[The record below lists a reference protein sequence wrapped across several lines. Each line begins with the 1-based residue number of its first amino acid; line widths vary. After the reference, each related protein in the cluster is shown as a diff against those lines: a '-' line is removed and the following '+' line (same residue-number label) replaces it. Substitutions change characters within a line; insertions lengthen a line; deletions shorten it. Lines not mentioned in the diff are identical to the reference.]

1 MNVFTD
7 IARRYLFGKKST
19 NAINI
24 ITSISV
30 LGISIGTAA
39 MILILSVFNGFE
51 SLIKEVVDDFN
62 PDIKLSLVE
71 GKRFDLDDSVM
82 TKLIEID
89 GIEAVSK
96 TIEEVALFEYNGI
109 QEVGIIK
116 GVDEMFAVVTA
127 IDSTLDDGKYIVE
140 DEDGYYAVTG
150 YGLARKLSMN
160 IDDFSTSLSIYLPK
174 RKKRSALEKDFITK
188 ELLPS
193 GFFSIQ
199 NEKDHQYVLTSLN
212 LIDGLLK
219 TKGQIDALEIK
230 LTPSANE
237 ALVRTKLKELMG
249 PKFETKNK
257 YEQEETY
264 FKVMNVEK
272 YMSLLIGTLTILLI
286 AFNLVGS
293 LWMIVLEKK
302 KDIAI
307 LKSMGSTRQNIL
319 GLFLKEGI
327 LITTLGVILG
337 IILSVIIY
345 YIQINFGIIAMAG
358 SHIVQAYPIELRLG
372 DILLVI
378 MIVSL
383 IGFIAAVLP
392 AKKAA
397 EIPALIREE

>member
-7 IARRYLFGKKST
+7 IARRYLFSKKST

-62 PDIKLSLVE
+62 PDIKLELAE
-71 GKRFDLDDSVM
+71 GKRFEMDDDLMS
-82 TKLIEID
+82 KIRNIE
-89 GIEAVSK
+89 GIEAMSK
-96 TIEEVALFEYNGI
+96 TIEEVALFEYDGI
-109 QEVGIIK
+109 QEAGIIK
-116 GVDEMFAVVTA
+116 GVDEMFPIVTA
-127 IDSTLDDGKYIVE
+127 IDSTLDDGNYVVE
-140 DEDGYYAVTG
+140 DGDAYYAVTG

-160 IDDFSTSLSIYLPK
+160 IDDFTTALIIYLPK
-174 RKKRSALEKDFITK
+174 RKKRNALEKDFITK

-193 GFFSIQ
+193 GFFSIE
-199 NEKDHQYVLTSLN
+199 NEKDHQYILTSLK
-212 LIDGLLK
+212 LIESMLK
-219 TKGQIDALEIK
+219 TKGQINALELK
-230 LTPSANE
+230 LDASADE
-237 ALVRTKLKELMG
+237 GLIRSEIEQLMG
-249 PKFETKNK
+249 PKFVTKNR

-264 FKVMNVEK
+264 FKVMNIEK

-319 GLFLKEGI
+319 GLFLKEGV

-345 YIQINFGIIAMAG
+345 YIQIKYGIIAMAG
-358 SHIVQAYPIELRLG
+358 SHIVQAYPIELRIS
-372 DILLVI
+372 DILLV
-378 MIVSL
+378 MFIVSL
-383 IGFIAAVLP
+383 IGVLAAVLP

>member
-7 IARRYLFGKKST
+7 IARRYLFSKKST

-62 PDIKLSLVE
+62 PDIKLQLVE
-71 GKRFDLDDSVM
+71 GKRFNIDDTLM
-82 TKLIEID
+82 TKLIQLE
-89 GIEAVSK
+89 GVEAVSK

-109 QEVGIIK
+109 QEAGIIK
-116 GVDEMFAVVTA
+116 GVDDMFPVVTS
-127 IDSTLDDGKYIVE
+127 IDSTLNDGNYIVK
-140 DEDGYYAVTG
+140 DENAHYAVTG

-160 IDDFSTSLSIYLPK
+160 IDDFSTSLILYLPK
-174 RKKRSALEKDFITK
+174 RKKKTAFEKDVIVK
-188 ELLPS
+188 EILPS
-193 GFFSIQ
+193 AFFSIE
-199 NEKDHQYVLTSLN
+199 NEKDHQYVLTSLS
-212 LIDGLLK
+212 LIEGLLK
-219 TKGQIDALEIK
+219 TNGQINALEIK
-230 LTPSANE
+230 LNSE
-237 ALVRTKLKELMG
+237 SDEELVRSNISELMG
-249 PKFETKNK
+249 PKFETKNR

-264 FKVMNVEK
+264 FKVMNIEK

-319 GLFLKEGI
+319 GLFLKEGV
-327 LITTLGVILG
+327 LITILGVILG
-337 IILSVIIY
+337 IIISVIIY
-345 YIQINFGIIAMAG
+345 YIQIKYGIIAMAG
-358 SHIVQAYPIELRLG
+358 SHIVQAYPIELRIG
-372 DILLVI
+372 DILLV
-378 MIVSL
+378 MLIVSL
-383 IGFIAAVLP
+383 IGFLAAVLP

>member
-7 IARRYLFGKKST
+7 IALRYLFSKKST

-51 SLIKEVVDDFN
+51 ALIKDIVDDFN
-62 PDIKLSLVE
+62 PDLKLELIE
-71 GKRFDLDDSVM
+71 GKRFDIDDALVTQLM
-82 TKLIEID
+82 DIK
-89 GIEAVSK
+89 GIEAMSK

-109 QEVGIIK
+109 QEAGIIK
-116 GVDEMFAVVTA
+116 GVDEMFPIVTA
-127 IDSTLDDGKYIVE
+127 IDSTLDEGKYIVD
-140 DEDGYYAVTG
+140 DEDAYYAVTG

-160 IDDFSTSLSIYLPK
+160 IDDFSTSLIIYLPK
-174 RKKRSALEKDFITK
+174 RKKKNAWENDYIRK

-193 GFFSIQ
+193 GFFSIE
-199 NEKDHQYVLTSLN
+199 NEKDHQYILTSLD
-212 LIDGLLK
+212 LIEGLLK
-219 TKGQIDALEIK
+219 TKGQINALEIK
-230 LTPSANE
+230 LNSDADE
-237 ALVRTKLKELMG
+237 YQVRSKIEQIMG
-249 PKFETKNK
+249 PKFETKNR

-264 FKVMNVEK
+264 FKVMNIEK
-272 YMSLLIGTLTILLI
+272 YMSLLIGTLTIILI

-319 GLFLKEGI
+319 GLFIKEGVF
-327 LITTLGVILG
+327 ITTLGVILG
-337 IILSVIIY
+337 IIISVIIY
-345 YIQINFGIIAMAG
+345 YIQINYGIIAMAT
-358 SHIVQAYPIELRLG
+358 SHIVQAYPIELRIG

-378 MIVSL
+378 LIVSL